1 MAEKRLHEHTQSLL
15 KILGDRELAP
25 HLESALAKL
34 SSEHLSGISL
44 AQLDT
49 PMMKQFRA
57 VKEEVPDCLVF
68 FRMGDFFELF
78 GSDAIIAAD
87 ICGLTLTSR
96 DRNSDNPVPM
106 AGVPAAAFKVPL
118 KKCIAAGFKV
128 AVCDQ
133 VEDPRQAKGI
143 VKREITRIA
152 TPAVPGDLNGE
163 DVTEDVLNACYLASV
178 LKINGLW
185 TISFVDVATSE
196 FRITEKLTD
205 DGLCQELLTIL
216 PKEVLVAAAEEAG
229 LQTMLRTN
237 LREFPRV
244 NAIEPWIL
252 RSEKN
257 CRELFLEFF
266 EKNDE
271 NRFGLSQIAGG
282 LNCVAAI
289 LNYLKS
295 TQRAVL
301 QNIKIIKPYET
312 GSCLKIDDAS
322 KRHLDF
328 FVTGQGERRG
338 SLFWFL
344 NHCVT
349 ATGSRALARR
359 LNYPFKN
366 SEAIKASHVA
376 VSQLV
381 EQPSLCQQLGELLR
395 ATADLDR
402 IVSRAAQCS
411 IDPRGLVWLRTTLN
425 TMPSLS
431 KIPLKP
437 YADRCE
443 LKNEL
448 MMLAAE
454 LSNALVDE
462 PAAILGKGGPIF
474 KTGYSTQ
481 LDEVVSLTT
490 NFEERLA
497 ELERS
502 ERERTQISTL
512 KIGYTRVFGYYFE
525 ISKGKLSQAPAHFIR
540 KQTIANGERFI
551 TPELKE
557 LEDKAIDATERRM
570 IIERELFDCLRQKV
584 LSVAKEIAKL
594 SDAIAELD
602 LLRNFATLA
611 VEHSWCLPEISE
623 HNVTCLKDAV
633 HPVMKAIAAKGA
645 EPFVAN
651 DILVGELSKLPEQH
665 FAHNSNVLLITGP
678 NMAGKSTVMRQ
689 LAIAQI
695 LFQMG
700 SFVPAR
706 SATIGICDAV
716 FTRIGSSDFA
726 LKNQS
731 TFMVEMLE
739 AAHMLRLATSKSLLI
754 FDEIGRGT
762 STYDGLSI
770 AWAILEDLHDR
781 LNARALFS
789 THYHELQKATA
800 GRDAIASMQMEVIE
814 RFDSQLKRPVILFS
828 RRFIPGAA
836 ERSYGIH
843 VAELAGL
850 APGVVARA
858 SEILTSLTAA
868 NSAVEFT
875 SSPQAKTDLPF
886 FESAASAQSTMPATD
901 LLNELVQM
909 IAKESANDMTPREAL
924 NLLFELQERV
934 DVSQTGVPY
943 IAKRFAKR
951 AKTKNAATSTMSSE
965 TIFDM

>member
-1 MAEKRLHEHTQSLL
+1 MAEKKLHEHTENLL

-25 HLESALAKL
+25 HLETALSKL
-34 SSEHLSGISL
+34 SSEHLSGITL

-49 PMMKQFRA
+49 PMMRQFKA

-106 AGVPAAAFKVPL
+106 AGVPAVAYKVPL

-152 TPAVPGDLNGE
+152 TPAVPGDLNGD
-163 DVTEDVLNACYLASV
+163 DVSEDVLNACYLASV
-178 LKINGLW
+178 LKVNGLW
-185 TISFVDVATSE
+185 TLSFVDVATSE
-196 FRITEKLTD
+196 FRITEKLSD

-229 LQTMLRTN
+229 LQTMLRAN

-271 NRFGLSQIAGG
+271 NRFSLSQIASG

-289 LNYLKS
+289 LSYLKT

-301 QNIKIIKPYET
+301 QNIKVIKPYET
-312 GSCLKIDDAS
+312 SNSLKIDDAS

-328 FVTGQGERRG
+328 FVTGHGERRG
-338 SLFWFL
+338 SLYWLL
-344 NHCVT
+344 NHCLT

-359 LNYPFKN
+359 LNYPFKTR
-366 SEAIKASHVA
+366 EAIEASHVA
-376 VSQLV
+376 VNQLV
-381 EQPSLCQQLGELLR
+381 EQPSLCQQLSDLLR

-402 IVSRAAQCS
+402 IVSRAAQGS

-425 TMPSLS
+425 TMPALAGV
-431 KIPLKP
+431 PLKP
-437 YADRCE
+437 YASRCQLNDGLTSLATE
-443 LKNEL
+443 LC
-448 MMLAAE
+448 
-454 LSNALVDE
+454 NALVDE
-462 PAAILGKGGPIF
+462 PAAMLGKGGTIF
-474 KTGYSTQ
+474 KTGYAAE
-481 LDEVVSLTT
+481 LDDVVSLTT

-497 ELERS
+497 ELERF

-557 LEDKAIDATERRM
+557 LEDKAMDATERRM
-570 IIERELFDCLRQKV
+570 IIERELFDGLRKKV
-584 LSVAKEIAKL
+584 LAVAKDIASL

-602 LLRNFATLA
+602 LIRNFATLA
-611 VEHSWCLPEISE
+611 VEHGWCLPEISE
-623 HNVTCLKDAV
+623 HNVTCLKGAV
-633 HPVMKAIAAKGA
+633 HPVMKAMAAKGA
-645 EPFVAN
+645 EPFVPN
-651 DILVGELSKLPEQH
+651 DICVGELSKLPDGK
-665 FAHNSNVLLITGP
+665 FAHDSNVLLITGP

-706 SATIGICDAV
+706 EAAIGVSDAV
-716 FTRIGSSDFA
+716 LTRIGSSDFA

-739 AAHMLRLATSKSLLI
+739 AAHMLRLATSKSLLVM
-754 FDEIGRGT
+754 DEIGRGT

-781 LNARALFS
+781 LKARALFS
-789 THYHELQKATA
+789 THYHELQKATV

-814 RFDSQLKRPVILFS
+814 RFDTQLKRPVILFS
-828 RRFIPGAA
+828 RRFVPGAA

-858 SEILTSLTAA
+858 SEILTNLTTA
-868 NSAVEFT
+868 SATTEFT
-875 SSPQAKTDLPF
+875 GFPQEQTPIHVA
-886 FESAASAQSTMPATD
+886 ETMPATD
-901 LLNELVQM
+901 LLNELVQL
-909 IAKESANDMTPREAL
+909 IAKENANDTTPREAL
-924 NLLFELQERV
+924 DLLFDLQERI
-934 DVSQTGVPY
+934 DLSQTGVPY
-943 IAKRFAKR
+943 ITKRFAKR
-951 AKTKNAATSTMSSE
+951 AKTKTATTSAAVSKS
-965 TIFDM
+965 IFDL